1 MVCGLVM
8 DELVMVELVMD
19 ELVMPAFMWVIE
31 AFEALAA
38 LLLMSPK

>member
-8 DELVMVELVMD
+8 VALVMVELAVA
-19 ELVMPAFMWVIE
+19 EALVWTIE
-31 AFEALAA
+31 AFDALAA